1 MCTNDNKQL
10 YKYFTGINCNLEA
23 AHCSHCNLLPINAHF
38 SMSKRGNNVHFYQW
52 EWQKKYV
59 FQLQFISNS
68 YLKTCSKEQLVLAQD
83 LYGDVLLLFFQ
94 SKTVYFHSKGSLV
107 SNMFSS
113 NTILISM
120 SINRGQNVKCILHQN
135 IYK

>member
-1 MCTNDNKQL
+1 MGICCLSMPILVCLKGEIMFI
-10 YKYFTGINCNLEA
+10 FTSG
-23 AHCSHCNLLPINAHF
+23 SD
-38 SMSKRGNNVHFYQW
+38 K
-52 EWQKKYV
+52 KKYV

-83 LYGDVLLLFFQ
+83 VYGDVLLLFFQ

-113 NTILISM
+113 NTILYLCPLIEDKM
-120 SINRGQNVKCILHQN
+120 LNVYYIRIFINSVW
-135 IYK
+135 

>member
-1 MCTNDNKQL
+1 MTTNNCINILLALTIILRQYIAATAICCLSMPILVCLKGEIMFIFTSGSDKKNMCFN
-10 YKYFTGINCNLEA
+10 
-23 AHCSHCNLLPINAHF
+23 
-38 SMSKRGNNVHFYQW
+38 
-52 EWQKKYV
+52 
-59 FQLQFISNS
+59 SNS
-68 YLKTCSKEQLVLAQD
+68 LATAIWRPAKNNYLLSFAQD

-120 SINRGQNVKCILHQN
+120 STNRGQNVKCILHQN

>member
-1 MCTNDNKQL
+1 MTTNNCINILLALTVILRQHIAVTAICCLSMPILVCLKGEIMFI
-10 YKYFTGINCNLEA
+10 FTSG
-23 AHCSHCNLLPINAHF
+23 SD
-38 SMSKRGNNVHFYQW
+38 K
-52 EWQKKYV
+52 KKYV

-68 YLKTCSKEQLVLAQD
+68 YLKTCKEQIVLAQD